1 MLCGCV
7 VSWRCG
13 GSRVLVVVLC
23 GSLDLFFVVSNQ
35 TGKGT
40 GPNGDPDSAPRE
52 RQKSSPVIINVEQRV
67 IHFQRVVVHVV
78 VHVRRVGPLQDFFFW
93 WFKRCFFLEF
103 KILRCSQHA

>member
-1 MLCGCV
+1 MGVSCRGGVVGL
-7 VSWRCG
+7 VSWWWCCVG
-13 GSRVLVVVLC
+13 VLTCFLLFQIKQGRVQV
-23 GSLDLFFVVSNQ
+23 
-35 TGKGT
+35 
-40 GPNGDPDSAPRE
+40 PMAIRIPAPRE